1 MKNFL
6 TSGLAVL
13 VFVLLGYIFFLRECG
28 NKTTVC
34 PPKGYV
40 LISQKAKNSLD
51 SIANL
56 PPKIDT
62 VHEKGKTVYIE
73 HTTFKPTPEPNDSTI
88 NNYEDSIKKKDTID
102 VHVKLKV
109 KGTLE
114 KVQWSFVP
122 IVTKITVERYVPK
135 LVDNPVPIPKSG
147 MYISVLGG
155 GNKETFLFGGNLD
168 LITKK
173 NTVVGII
180 YQHWGKMDIYEFK
193 LGTKISFK
201 WR

>member
-1 MKNFL
+1 MKKEL
-6 TSGLAVL
+6 TSG
-13 VFVLLGYIFFLRECG
+13 FVIVVILLLGYIFFLRECG
-28 NKTTVC
+28 KKTTVC
-34 PPKGYV
+34 PPKGYILLLQQV
-40 LISQKAKNSLD
+40 KDSLD

-73 HTTFKPTPEPNDSTI
+73 HTVFKPMPEPGDSTI
-88 NNYEDSIKKKDTID
+88 NNYEDSIVKKDTID
-102 VHVKLKV
+102 VHIKLKV

-114 KVQWSFVP
+114 KLQWSFKP
-122 IVTKITVERYVPK
+122 ITTKIVIERYVPK
-135 LVDNPVPIPKSG
+135 LIDNPVPTPKNG
-147 MYISVLGG
+147 FYISVLGG

-180 YQHWGKMDIYEFK
+180 YQRWGKDNIYEFK

-201 WR
+201 GR